1 MNRTT
6 RILAAVVA
14 SAALAACTS
23 SESTDT
29 DTDSTAE
36 PAAAPGSEAESEAPQ
51 AADSVEITGVDY
63 GFEGFPETLAV
74 GTELTFTNGSDA
86 EYHEMAVM
94 RINDDETRSVDEL
107 LALGDEAMASM
118 TFVGV
123 AAAAPGEDGTVID
136 GDLTLTEAGRYVA
149 TCFIPVGA
157 DPEVVEKAFSG
168 GGEQDGPPDL
178 GDGAPHAM
186 EGMIAE
192 FVVE

>member
-1 MNRTT
+1 MKRTT

-23 SESTDT
+23 AESTDT
-29 DTDSTAE
+29 DTDATAE
-36 PAAAPGSEAESEAPQ
+36 PAAAPGSETDTPMAT
-51 AADSVEITGVDY
+51 DSIEITGVDY
-63 GFEGFPETLAV
+63 GFEGFPESVAI
-74 GTELTFTNGSDA
+74 GTELTFANGSDV

-94 RINDDETRSVDEL
+94 RINDDEERSAEEL
-107 LALGDEAMASM
+107 LALGDEAMASL

-123 AAAAPGEDGTVID
+123 AAAAPGETGTVVD
-136 GDLTLTEAGRYVA
+136 GDLTLTEPGRYVA

-168 GGEQDGPPDL
+168 EGEQDGPPEL

>member
-23 SESTDT
+23 TDADT
-29 DTDSTAE
+29 DTDATAE
-36 PAAAPGSEAESEAPQ
+36 PAAAPGSETETDAPEAT
-51 AADSVEITGVDY
+51 DSVEITGVDY
-63 GFEGFPETLAV
+63 GFEGFPETVAI
-74 GTELTFTNGSDA
+74 GTELTFTNASDT
-86 EYHEMAVM
+86 EFHEMVVM
-94 RINDDETRSVDEL
+94 RINDDETRSVEEL

-118 TFVGV
+118 TFTGV
-123 AAAAPGEDGTVID
+123 AVAAPGEDGTVVD

-157 DPEVVEKAFSG
+157 DPELVGQAMEGAD
-168 GGEQDGPPDL
+168 GEQPDL
-178 GDGAPHAM
+178 GDGPPHAM
-186 EGMIAE
+186 EGMVAE

>member
-23 SESTDT
+23 AESTDSDT
-29 DTDSTAE
+29 DTTAE
-36 PAAAPGSEAESEAPQ
+36 PAAAPDSEAETDTPQ
-51 AADSVEITGVDY
+51 ATDSVQITGVDY
-63 GFEGFPETLAV
+63 GFEGFPETVAV
-74 GTELTFTNGSDA
+74 GTELTFTNASDT
-86 EYHEMAVM
+86 EFHEMVVM
-94 RINDDETRSVDEL
+94 RIDDAETRSVEEL

-118 TFVGV
+118 TFTGV
-123 AAAAPGEDGTVID
+123 AVAAPGEDGTVVD

-157 DPEVVEKAFSG
+157 DPELVGQAMEGAE
-168 GGEQDGPPDL
+168 GEQPDL
-178 GDGAPHAM
+178 GDGPPHAM
-186 EGMIAE
+186 EGMVAE